1 MVLRIDSSDERDTF
15 IDLLRE
21 RIKLDLYLSAKPGH
35 VRLKLSGPRENVK
48 LAIGE
53 IKHIHKLT
61 RDLLYPDKRGFYRYN
76 ISFLFHEAGATIR
89 IELLKKL
96 LEHKGYNVDSSDS
109 ELIKSDAP
117 LRVMVDLIH
126 SLNSVIEEINALIKP
141 KVVREQIAVLAVLTD
156 VDPFMVLEHALE
168 DGLIRKEKE
177 EDRYS
182 FAVNIDTFLNAFSRS
197 HVEE

>member
-1 MVLRIDSSDERDTF
+1 MIED
-15 IDLLRE
+15 I
-21 RIKLDLYLSAKPGH
+21 
-35 VRLKLSGPRENVK
+35 NV
-48 LAIGE
+48 
-53 IKHIHKLT
+53 
-61 RDLLYPDKRGFYRYN
+61 
-76 ISFLFHEAGATIR
+76 
-89 IELLKKL
+89 
-96 LEHKGYNVDSSDS
+96 
-109 ELIKSDAP
+109 
-117 LRVMVDLIH
+117 
-126 SLNSVIEEINALIKP
+126 LIKP